1 MTGAYDPDGDRPS
14 CSQASGGCARRL
26 GLRGR
31 LGQVQ
36 IDRKLLIGL
45 GATLGAIAVI
55 ALAVWLLRDEP
66 DPLGERQRV
75 RDAPSA
81 LIWEM
86 RGEPEQTEE
95 TTDRTVE
102 GGRQE
107 VAVRSYTVD
116 HGDWFERVQIYDGG
130 ASDVAF
136 ATAATSTF
144 GGEGE
149 LEDLE
154 FITVA
159 GEYPGA
165 SGTAAGSVDVDGDAV
180 PVTAH
185 LFVTQIGGYVVSGGV
200 AVAEGA
206 QVEGLDPAAEAEAL
220 LATLEV
226 P

>member
-1 MTGAYDPDGDRPS
+1 M
-14 CSQASGGCARRL
+14 
-26 GLRGR
+26 
-31 LGQVQ
+31 Q
-36 IDRKLLIGL
+36 IDRKLLIGI
-45 GATLGAIAVI
+45 GATLGAVAVI

-66 DPLGERQRV
+66 DPLGDRQRV

-86 RGEPEQTEE
+86 RGEPERTEE
-95 TTDRTVE
+95 VTDRTVE

-107 VAVRSYTVD
+107 VTVRSYTVD

-130 ASDVAF
+130 ASDIPF
-136 ATAATSTF
+136 ATAATGTF
-144 GGEGE
+144 GDEGE
-149 LEDLE
+149 LDDLE

-165 SGTAAGSVDVDGDAV
+165 AGKAGGSVEVDGETV
-180 PVTAH
+180 PVTSH
-185 LFVTQIGGYVVSGGV
+185 LFVTQIGGYVVSGGI
-200 AVAEGA
+200 AVVEGA
-206 QVEGLDPAAEAEAL
+206 EVDGLDPAAEADAL